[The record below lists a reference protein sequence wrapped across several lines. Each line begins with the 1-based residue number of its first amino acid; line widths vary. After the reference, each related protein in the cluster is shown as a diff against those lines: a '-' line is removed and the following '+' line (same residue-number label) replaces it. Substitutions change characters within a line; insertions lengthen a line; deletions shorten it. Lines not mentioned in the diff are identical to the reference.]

1 MAVVGTGRLTCAN
14 SLAAADTDRPRL
26 VVLPHFLPHA
36 SAVSRA
42 EAPAGF
48 EIMEQL
54 LEHTSGRTGQSNS
67 FQ

>member
-1 MAVVGTGRLTCAN
+1 MAVVG
-14 SLAAADTDRPRL
+14 TDRPRL